1 MGRLSKLLA
10 VVYGLNMLVQLVGGA
25 VFVALIDL
33 VLMARIRLGWRIGAP
48 DQPWPLWLMLAI
60 PAGVTLAWLL
70 IAVIAV
76 LHTYREWHRVRQPE

>member
-1 MGRLSKLLA
+1 MWRLSKLLA